1 MARNPRRCVR
11 GTALSAGIASDR
23 WARGLWK
30 LAVETA
36 PEAEEAVT
44 EWLSD
49 AFGRPVTSY
58 TNVDSSETRVTV
70 FFEKKPEW
78 SAAGRAELR
87 AGIERIRDCGL
98 KLGSARISLRKV
110 RREDWAESWK
120 RHFKPIEIDAALL
133 IKPTWSKRRP
143 RPGQSVVLLDPGLSF
158 GTGQHPTTAF
168 CLRQLT
174 ARRSD
179 GAGRQSLLD
188 IGTGSGILAIAAAKL
203 GYVPVQALDLDP
215 DAVRIARANARQNGV
230 AGRIGFAH
238 RDAAK
243 MARRSG
249 PKYSVVCANLISNV
263 LLAERARI
271 VGRLAPDGLLVL
283 AGILKEEFAVIQQ
296 AYEAAGLRLVSAH
309 TEKEWRSGSFESVAC
324 RVQNEE

>member
-1 MARNPRRCVR
+1 
-11 GTALSAGIASDR
+11 LSAGIAGGR
-23 WARGLWK
+23 WERGLWK
-30 LAVETA
+30 VTVETA

-44 EWLSD
+44 ELLSD

-58 TNVDSSETRVTV
+58 TNVDSGETRVTV

-78 SAAGRAELR
+78 SAAGRAQLR

-120 RHFKPIEIDAALL
+120 RHFKPIEIDSALL

-168 CLRQLT
+168 CLRQLV
-174 ARRSD
+174 ARRSV
-179 GAGRQSLLD
+179 GGGKQSFLD

-203 GYVPVQALDLDP
+203 GYAPIQAFDLDP
-215 DAVRIARANARQNGV
+215 DAVRIAQANARQNDV
-230 AGRIGFAH
+230 ARQIGFAH
-238 RDAAK
+238 GDAAK
-243 MARRSG
+243 MSRRSG

-283 AGILKEEFAVIQQ
+283 AGILKQEFAMLQQ
-296 AYEAAGLRLVSAH
+296 AYEAAGLILATAR
-309 TEKEWRSGSFESVAC
+309 TENEWRSGSFESYPLRFAKI
-324 RVQNEE
+324 N